1 MSSETNF
8 KLDTRLQ
15 HLYDMGMV
23 GNGSVLVECPGNRDS
38 SRQGESDTI
47 NEGKIVLA
55 PNERSVA
62 AIVSEAKE
70 REKRPRKKVGS

>member
-1 MSSETNF
+1 M
-8 KLDTRLQ
+8 LDTRLQ
-15 HLYDMGMV
+15 HLYDMDKV

-38 SRQGESDTI
+38 RQGNVEGESDTI

-62 AIVSEAKE
+62 AIV
-70 REKRPRKKVGS
+70 RRKRGRGGLEKKVGS